1 MDIVLV
7 HGAGGR
13 PTTWSEVEPLLAA
26 RGHRT
31 VAVTNPLT
39 SLDEDVA
46 HTTTVIEKF
55 IEESIEKATGSLPG
69 GPLLLVGHSYG
80 GAVITNAGR
89 HPAVRGLVYIA
100 AFGPDEGE
108 TVNGIVERY
117 EPAEISAFMRR
128 GPNGEWKSEPS
139 EEFWAEI
146 GPDLSPAQRAVVEAE
161 GRKAE
166 NLIFTQPTG
175 KPAWDTLPAWYLVAD
190 DDRTLRP
197 DAQRDMAAR
206 MKAVTEHVPGSHY
219 TTLVHP
225 QRVADLI
232 HTAATAVSG
241 TS

>member
-26 RGHRT
+26 MGHRT

-46 HTTTVIEKF
+46 HTATVVEEF
-55 IEESIEKATGSLPG
+55 IEGTA

-80 GAVITNAGR
+80 GAVITNVGR

-117 EPAEISAFMRR
+117 EPAEISAYMRR
-128 GPNGEWKSEPS
+128 GPNGEWKSEAS

-175 KPAWDTLPAWYLVAD
+175 KPAWGTLPSWYLVAA

-206 MKAVTEHVPGSHY
+206 MGAVTEHVPGSHY

-225 QRVADLI
+225 RRVADLI

>member
-26 RGHRT
+26 MGHRT

-46 HTTTVIEKF
+46 HTTTVVEEF
-55 IEESIEKATGSLPG
+55 IEGTA

-80 GAVITNAGR
+80 GAVITNVGR

-117 EPAEISAFMRR
+117 EPAEISAYMRR
-128 GPNGEWKSEPS
+128 GPNGEWKSEAS

-146 GPDLSPAQRAVVEAE
+146 GPDLRPRNGPSSRPRDARRRTSSSPSRPESRPGAPCLPGIWSPTTTAPCARTRSATWPPVWGPSPSTSPAATTRRSCTRD
-161 GRKAE
+161 GW
-166 NLIFTQPTG
+166 PT
-175 KPAWDTLPAWYLVAD
+175 
-190 DDRTLRP
+190 
-197 DAQRDMAAR
+197 
-206 MKAVTEHVPGSHY
+206 
-219 TTLVHP
+219 
-225 QRVADLI
+225 
-232 HTAATAVSG
+232 
-241 TS
+241 

>member
-13 PTTWSEVEPLLAA
+13 PTTWTEVEPLLAA

-39 SLDEDVA
+39 SLEEDVA
-46 HTTTVIEKF
+46 HTTSVIE
-55 IEESIEKATGSLPG
+55 EMG
-69 GPLLLVGHSYG
+69 GPVLLAGHSYG

-89 HPAVRGLVYIA
+89 HSAVRGLVYIA
-100 AFGPDEGE
+100 AFAPEKGE

-128 GPNGEWKSEPS
+128 GPNGEWKSEPGDR
-139 EEFWAEI
+139 FWAEI
-146 GPDLSPAQRAVVEAE
+146 GPDLSPEHRAVVEAE

-166 NLIFTQPTG
+166 DAIFRQPTG
-175 KPAWDTLPAWYLVAD
+175 EPAWRTLPSWYLVAD

-197 DAQRDMAAR
+197 QAQRDMAAR
-206 MKAVTEHVPGSHY
+206 CGARTEHVPGSHY

-225 QRVADLI
+225 RRVADLV
-232 HTAATAVSG
+232 HAAATAVSG

>member
-13 PTTWSEVEPLLAA
+13 PTTWTEVEPLLAA

-39 SLDEDVA
+39 SLEEDVA
-46 HTTTVIEKF
+46 HTTVAIEAM
-55 IEESIEKATGSLPG
+55 E
-69 GPLLLVGHSYG
+69 GPVLLAGHSYG

-89 HPAVRGLVYIA
+89 HPAVRGLVFIA
-100 AFGPDEGE
+100 AFGPEKGE
-108 TVNGIVERY
+108 TVNGIVEGY
-117 EPAEISAFMRR
+117 EPAEISSFMRR

-146 GPDLSPAQRAVVEAE
+146 GPDLSPEHRAVVEAE

-175 KPAWDTLPAWYLVAD
+175 EPAWRTLPTWYLVAD

-206 MKAVTEHVPGSHY
+206 MQAVTEHVPGSHY

-241 TS
+241 TP

>member
-13 PTTWSEVEPLLAA
+13 PTTWTEVEPLLAA

-39 SLDEDVA
+39 SLEEDVA
-46 HTTTVIEKF
+46 HTTSVIE
-55 IEESIEKATGSLPG
+55 EMG
-69 GPLLLVGHSYG
+69 GPVLLAGHSYG

-89 HPAVRGLVYIA
+89 HSAVRGLVYIA
-100 AFGPDEGE
+100 AFAPEKGE

-128 GPNGEWKSEPS
+128 GPNGEWKSEPGDR
-139 EEFWAEI
+139 FWAEI
-146 GPDLSPAQRAVVEAE
+146 GPDLSPEHRAVVEAE

-166 NLIFTQPTG
+166 DAIFRQPTG
-175 KPAWDTLPAWYLVAD
+175 EPAWRTLPSWYLVAD

-197 DAQRDMAAR
+197 QAQRDMAAR
-206 MKAVTEHVPGSHY
+206 CGARTEHVPGSHY
-219 TTLVHP
+219 TTLVHAR
-225 QRVADLI
+225 RVADLV
-232 HTAATAVSG
+232 HAAATAVSG

>member
-39 SLDEDVA
+39 SLEEDVA
-46 HTTTVIEKF
+46 HTTTVV
-55 IEESIEKATGSLPG
+55 EEVIEKAIEEAVGNTEV
-69 GPLLLVGHSYG
+69 PLLLVGHSYG
-80 GAVITNAGR
+80 GAVITNVGR

-117 EPAEISAFMRR
+117 EPAEISAYMRR

-175 KPAWDTLPAWYLVAD
+175 KPAWGNLPSWYLVAD

-206 MKAVTEHVPGSHY
+206 MRAVTEHVPGSHY

>member
-13 PTTWSEVEPLLAA
+13 PTTWWEVEPLLAA
-26 RGHRT
+26 LGHRT

-39 SLDEDVA
+39 SLEEDVA
-46 HTTTVIEKF
+46 HTTAA
-55 IEESIEKATGSLPG
+55 IEEMA
-69 GPLLLVGHSYG
+69 GPVLLAGHSYG

-89 HPAVRGLVYIA
+89 HPAVRGLVFIA
-100 AFGPDEGE
+100 AFGPEEGE

-117 EPAEISAFMRR
+117 EPAEISKYMRR

-139 EEFWAEI
+139 DEFWAEI
-146 GPDLSPAQRAVVEAE
+146 GPDLSPAHRAVVEAE

-166 NLIFTQPTG
+166 NAIFRQPTG
-175 KPAWDTLPAWYLVAD
+175 KPAWQTLPSWYLVAD

-206 MKAVTEHVPGSHY
+206 MGAITGHVPGSHY

-225 QRVADLI
+225 RRVADLI

-241 TS
+241 TP

>member
-39 SLDEDVA
+39 SLEADVA
-46 HTTTVIEKF
+46 HTTAA
-55 IEESIEKATGSLPG
+55 IEELG
-69 GPLLLVGHSYG
+69 GPVLLAGHSYG

-89 HPAVRGLVYIA
+89 HRAVRGLVFVA
-100 AFGPDEGE
+100 AFAPEEGE

-117 EPAEISAFMRR
+117 EPAEISTYMRR

-146 GPDLSPAQRAVVEAE
+146 GPDLSPAHRVVVEAE

-166 NLIFTQPTG
+166 DAIFRQPTG
-175 KPAWDTLPAWYLVAD
+175 KPAWRTLPSWYLVAD

-197 DAQRDMAAR
+197 RAQRDMAAR
-206 MKAVTEHVPGSHY
+206 AGAVTAHVPGSHY

-232 HTAATAVSG
+232 HTAATTVSDRP
-241 TS
+241 

>member
-13 PTTWSEVEPLLAA
+13 PTTWTEVEPLLAA

-39 SLDEDVA
+39 SLEEDVA
-46 HTTTVIEKF
+46 HTTSVIE
-55 IEESIEKATGSLPG
+55 EMG
-69 GPLLLVGHSYG
+69 GPVLLAGHSYG

-89 HPAVRGLVYIA
+89 HSAVRGLVYIA
-100 AFGPDEGE
+100 AFAPEKGE

-128 GPNGEWKSEPS
+128 GPNGEWKSEPGDR
-139 EEFWAEI
+139 FWAEI
-146 GPDLSPAQRAVVEAE
+146 GPDLSPEHRAVVEAE

-166 NLIFTQPTG
+166 DAIFRQPTG
-175 KPAWDTLPAWYLVAD
+175 EPAWRTLPSWYLVAD

-197 DAQRDMAAR
+197 QAQRDMAAR
-206 MKAVTEHVPGSHY
+206 CGARTEHVPGSHY
-219 TTLVHP
+219 TTLVHAR
-225 QRVADLI
+225 RVADLVDA
-232 HTAATAVSG
+232 AATAVSG

>member
-39 SLDEDVA
+39 SLEADVA
-46 HTTTVIEKF
+46 HTTAAV
-55 IEESIEKATGSLPG
+55 EELA
-69 GPLLLVGHSYG
+69 GPVLLAGHSYG

-89 HPAVRGLVYIA
+89 HRAVRGLVFVA
-100 AFGPDEGE
+100 AFAPEEGE

-117 EPAEISAFMRR
+117 EPAEISTYMRR

-146 GPDLSPAQRAVVEAE
+146 GPDLSPAHRAVVEAE

-166 NLIFTQPTG
+166 DAIFRQPTG
-175 KPAWDTLPAWYLVAD
+175 KPAWRTLPSWYLVAD

-197 DAQRDMAAR
+197 RAQRDMAAR
-206 MKAVTEHVPGSHY
+206 AGAVTAHVPGSHY

-232 HTAATAVSG
+232 HTAATTVSDRP
-241 TS
+241 

>member
-13 PTTWSEVEPLLAA
+13 PTTWTEVEPLLAA

-39 SLDEDVA
+39 SLEEDVA
-46 HTTTVIEKF
+46 HTTSVIGER
-55 IEESIEKATGSLPG
+55 G
-69 GPLLLVGHSYG
+69 GPVLLAGHSYG

-100 AFGPDEGE
+100 AFAPEKGE

-128 GPNGEWKSEPS
+128 GPNGEWKSQPGER
-139 EEFWAEI
+139 FWAEI
-146 GPDLSPAQRAVVEAE
+146 GPDLSPEHRAVVEAE

-166 NLIFTQPTG
+166 DAVFRQPTG
-175 KPAWDTLPAWYLVAD
+175 EPAWRTLPSWYLVAD

-197 DAQRDMAAR
+197 EAQRDMAAR
-206 MKAVTEHVPGSHY
+206 SGARTEHVPGSHY
-219 TTLVHP
+219 TTLVHAR
-225 QRVADLI
+225 RVADLI

-241 TS
+241 TP

>member
-1 MDIVLV
+1 MNIVLV

-13 PTTWSEVEPLLAA
+13 PTTWTEVEPLLVA

-39 SLDEDVA
+39 SLAEDLA
-46 HTTTVIEKF
+46 HTTAA
-55 IEESIEKATGSLPG
+55 IEEME
-69 GPLLLVGHSYG
+69 GPVLLVGHSYG
-80 GAVITNAGR
+80 GAVITNAGLHR
-89 HPAVRGLVYIA
+89 AVRGLVFIA

-128 GPNGEWKSEPS
+128 GPNGEWKSEPG
-139 EEFWAEI
+139 EEFWAAI
-146 GPDLSPAQRAVVEAE
+146 GPDLSAGHRAVVEAE
-161 GRKAE
+161 GRQAD
-166 NLIFTQPTG
+166 NRIFTQPTG
-175 KPAWDTLPAWYLVAD
+175 KPAWRTLPSWYLVAD

-206 MKAVTEHVPGSHY
+206 MGAVTEHVPGSHY

-225 QRVADLI
+225 GRVADLI
-232 HTAATAVSG
+232 HTAATAVGG
-241 TS
+241 TP